1 MKFQRVHKSTLQSQ
15 QKPQEISKLTPRY
28 FGIQSKETSEK
39 PLTQEQI
46 DNQAFQIQK
55 MDATKLEI
63 QAKYGTITPE
73 GQERLGVLQ
82 AKMNNF
88 WMQRKESS
96 KGQPNL
102 LEIPDLFTRR
112 ETRLAQQI
120 QPQLTIGQPDDKYEQ
135 EANRVATHVVS
146 QMHQPQSKDIP
157 IQTAS
162 KLKHQVGVSD
172 KRTASSASG
181 NVVNTVDGIQCKVT
195 QTDGDVIQLVGVQDM
210 IKKFE
215 QIAQENK
222 VSTDSQPWL
231 SDNRK
236 PTTDRI
242 TNKPIKAEEEAQ
254 QLESESGSSI
264 YTDSQASDF
273 RPQQSKEE
281 VKSEDEIPSTS
292 SESETTLFDINREVE
307 KNLNKIAD
315 YLFSKNKIEDFILSQ
330 YKGGSDRFILKQ
342 KFKVFYDDIMQ
353 SSRKSLTDLLSSKIQ
368 NGLTEITP
376 LSDEEIIKFVEEIEL
391 IVKEI
396 KLKNEAEQLRKD
408 NEDLIKNIKFKTTFI
423 TSNYKTV
430 TKSPSSSD
438 SKKQLSL
445 KEHLKETQD
454 ILEGG
459 DITEAREKLPDLLLN
474 PGKVVSLLSDDEV
487 RGLLQKFLSRHDPD
501 KLKKPTNIEIPKSKV
516 EEQTKPEIPKS
527 KVEEQTKPKTTGK
540 ERWNKLKK
548 IVRTDSSLP
557 QIKGKS
563 KSLSYYDRDKANENY
578 WLEAWDALHRPA
590 FKLGDEHFGKWLY
603 ETGIKKWLDEQE
615 AKDKE
620 MRTAFEEQK
629 QLEDGETNFWEWK
642 AKSKY
647 AGKSSPPPTTESFW
661 DYLARKNINI
671 PGVKYLESEA
681 ERRPRGVTISGGTWT
696 DAFGDD
702 LSSERMIAHGAPD
715 NGKDW
720 MIFVLSPD
728 GKFYADGH
736 KEGEYHHSSALAGIP
751 VKGAGAIKVING
763 TLEAIADKSG
773 HYKPNMHQMYTTLRH
788 LEKLGVNPETY
799 MVYTR
804 DLGDM
809 EGNKWIEKYENSG
822 EFKEYREQQQK
833 NLNTIEQ
840 RRKREKAS
848 REPK

>member
-1 MKFQRVHKSTLQSQ
+1 M
-15 QKPQEISKLTPRY
+15 TPRY
-28 FGIQSKETSEK
+28 FGIQSKETSGK

-55 MDATKLEI
+55 MEATKLEI
-63 QAKYGTITPE
+63 QAKHGTITPE

-96 KGQPNL
+96 KGQLNL

-120 QPQLTIGQPDDKYEQ
+120 QPQLQIGQPGDKYEQ
-135 EANRVATHVVS
+135 EANRVATDVVS

-172 KRTASSASG
+172 KRTASSESG
-181 NVVNTVDGIQCKVT
+181 NVVNTVDGIHGKVT
-195 QTDGDVIQLVGVQDM
+195 QTDGDVIQLVGVQDV
-210 IKKFE
+210 IKKFQQIGQENKVLTDSQPSLSHIGVQDKIKNFE
-215 QIAQENK
+215 QIGQENK

-231 SDNRK
+231 SDKRK

-242 TNKPIKAEEEAQ
+242 ANKSIKAEEEAQ
-254 QLESESGSSI
+254 KLESESESSI

-273 RPQQSKEE
+273 RPQESKEE

-315 YLFSKNKIEDFILSQ
+315 YFFSIYKEDPDSFMSKQDFQVQ
-330 YKGGSDRFILKQ
+330 YDNG
-342 KFKVFYDDIMQ
+342 MQ
-353 SSRKSLTDLLSSKIQ
+353 EARKLLTYLLSSKIQ
-368 NGLTEITP
+368 DRLTEITP
-376 LSDEEIIKFVEEIEL
+376 LSGEELMEYLNKIQLEY
-391 IVKEI
+391 
-396 KLKNEAEQLRKD
+396 EAEQSRKK
-408 NEDLIKNIKFKTTFI
+408 NEQLIKKVEFYTKFKSEDERVKHLEETQEILKDRNIKK
-423 TSNYKTV
+423 
-430 TKSPSSSD
+430 
-438 SKKQLSL
+438 
-445 KEHLKETQD
+445 
-454 ILEGG
+454 
-459 DITEAREKLPDLLLN
+459 ARQKINVLLLDPN
-474 PGKVVSLLSDDEV
+474 LYNLSNFSEELV
-487 RGLLQKFLSRHDPD
+487 LGLLQKFLSQHDSD
-501 KLKKPTNIEIPKSKV
+501 KLKKSTDI
-516 EEQTKPEIPKS
+516 EIPKS

-548 IVRTDSSLP
+548 IVKTDSSLP

-563 KSLSYYDRDKANENY
+563 KSLSYNDEAEENY

-590 FKLGDEHFGKWLY
+590 FKLGHEHFENWLT
-603 ETGIKKWLDEQE
+603 ETGIIEWLNEQE

-620 MRTAFEEQK
+620 MRTAFEQQK

-661 DYLARKNINI
+661 DYLDRKKIKI
-671 PGVKYLESEA
+671 PGVKYLESEV
-681 ERRPRGVTISGGTWT
+681 ERRPRGVTISGDTWT

-702 LSSERMIAHGAPD
+702 LSSEGMKALGAPN
-715 NGKDW
+715 NGNDW

-728 GKFYADGH
+728 GKFYADAH
-736 KEGEYHHSSALAGIP
+736 TEGEYHHSSALAGIP
-751 VKGAGAIKVING
+751 IKGAGAIQVIDG
-763 TLEAIADKSG
+763 KLQAIADKSG
-773 HYKPNMHQMYTTLRH
+773 HYKPNMHQMYTTLKH

-809 EGNKWIEKYENSG
+809 QGDKWIEKYENSDG
-822 EFKEYREQQQK
+822 FKEYRKQQQE
-833 NLNTIEQ
+833 NVNTIEQ

-848 REPK
+848 RGK

>member
-1 MKFQRVHKSTLQSQ
+1 M
-15 QKPQEISKLTPRY
+15 TPRY
-28 FGIQSKETSEK
+28 FPIQSKQTSKK

-55 MDATKLEI
+55 MEATKLEI

-88 WMQRKESS
+88 WMQKKESS
-96 KGQPNL
+96 KNQPNL

-112 ETRLAQQI
+112 ETHLAQQI
-120 QPQLTIGQPDDKYEQ
+120 QPQLTIGQPEDKYEQ
-135 EANRVATHVVS
+135 EANRVATDVVS
-146 QMHQPQSKDIP
+146 QMHEPQSKDIP

-172 KRTASSASG
+172 KRTASSESG
-181 NVVNTVDGIQCKVT
+181 NVVNTVDGIQGKVT
-195 QTDGDVIQLVGVQDM
+195 QTDGDVIQLLGVQDI
-210 IKKFE
+210 IKKFQ
-215 QIAQENK
+215 QIGQENK
-222 VSTDSQPWL
+222 VSTDSQPSLSDIGVKDKIKKFEQIGQENKDSTDSQPWL
-231 SDNRK
+231 SDKKK
-236 PTTDRI
+236 PTTDPI
-242 TNKPIKAEEEAQ
+242 ANKSIKAEEETQ
-254 QLESESGSSI
+254 QLETESGSSI
-264 YTDSQASDF
+264 DTDSQASDF
-273 RPQQSKEE
+273 RPQESKEE

-315 YLFSKNKIEDFILSQ
+315 YLFSEYKKEKEENPDNFRSKHDFQL
-330 YKGGSDRFILKQ
+330 D
-342 KFKVFYDDIMQ
+342 YDDIMQ
-353 SSRKSLTDLLSSKIQ
+353 FSPKLVTDLLSRKIQ
-368 NGLTEITP
+368 YGITKITP
-376 LSDEEIIKFVEEIEL
+376 LSDEEIIKIIEKT
-391 IVKEI
+391 KEKI
-396 KLKNEAEQLRKD
+396 KLKKESEQLRKD
-408 NEDLIKNIKFKTTFI
+408 HKTFITNIKFNSF
-423 TSNYKTV
+423 TV
-430 TKSPSSSD
+430 YRSDKKSP
-438 SKKQLSL
+438 KLTL
-445 KEHLKETQD
+445 KYHLKETQD
-454 ILEGG
+454 ILERG
-459 DITEAREKLPDLLLN
+459 DITEARKKIPDLLQN
-474 PGKVVSLLSDDEV
+474 PNKVVSRLSDDEV
-487 RGLLQKFLSRHDPD
+487 RGLMQKFLSQH
-501 KLKKPTNIEIPKSKV
+501 LKKSTNINILKSKV
-516 EEQTKPEIPKS
+516 EEQTKPEIPES

-563 KSLSYYDRDKANENY
+563 KSLNFMRLDHEENY

-590 FKLGDEHFGKWLY
+590 FKLGHEHYHNWMK
-603 ETGIKKWLDEQE
+603 ETGIIEWLNEQDE
-615 AKDKE
+615 KDKQI
-620 MRTAFEEQK
+620 RTAFEEQK

-661 DYLARKNINI
+661 DYLDRKKIEI

-681 ERRPRGVTISGGTWT
+681 ERRPRGVTISGGKWI

-702 LSSERMIAHGAPD
+702 LSSKGMIALGAPN
-715 NGKDW
+715 NGNDW

-728 GKFYADGH
+728 GKFYADAH

-751 VKGAGAIKVING
+751 VKGAGAIQVING
-763 TLEAIADKSG
+763 KLEAITDKSG
-773 HYKPNMHQMYTTLRH
+773 HYKPNMHQMYTTLKH

-809 EGNKWIEKYENSG
+809 QGDKWIEKYENSDG
-822 EFKEYREQQQK
+822 FKEYRKQQQE
-833 NLNTIEQ
+833 NVNTIEQ

-848 REPK
+848 RGK

>member
-1 MKFQRVHKSTLQSQ
+1 MT
-15 QKPQEISKLTPRY
+15 PQY
-28 FGIQSKETSEK
+28 FRIQSKETSKK

-55 MDATKLEI
+55 MEATKLEI
-63 QAKYGTITPE
+63 QAKHGTITLE

-88 WMQRKESS
+88 WMQRKENT

-102 LEIPDLFTRR
+102 LEIPNLFTRR

-120 QPQLTIGQPDDKYEQ
+120 QPQLTIGQPGDKYEQ
-135 EANRVATHVVS
+135 EANRVATDVVS

-172 KRTASSASG
+172 KRTASSESS
-181 NVVNTVDGIQCKVT
+181 NVVNTVDGIQCKIT
-195 QTDGDVIQLVGVQDM
+195 QTDGDVIQLFGVQDI

-222 VSTDSQPWL
+222 DSTDSQPWL
-231 SDNRK
+231 SDKRK

-242 TNKPIKAEEEAQ
+242 ANKSIKAEEEAQ

-264 YTDSQASDF
+264 YTNSQASDF
-273 RPQQSKEE
+273 RPQESKEE

-315 YLFSKNKIEDFILSQ
+315 YLFSEYKKEKEENPDNFRSKQDFQLE
-330 YKGGSDRFILKQ
+330 
-342 KFKVFYDDIMQ
+342 YDDIMQ
-353 SSRKSLTDLLSSKIQ
+353 FSRKLLTDLLSSKIQ
-368 NGLTEITP
+368 DGITKITP
-376 LSDEEIIKFVEEIEL
+376 LSDEEIIKIIEET
-391 IVKEI
+391 KEKI
-396 KLKNEAEQLRKD
+396 KLEKENEQLRKD
-408 NEDLIKNIKFKTTFI
+408 HENFINNIKFNLF
-423 TSNYKTV
+423 TV
-430 TKSPSSSD
+430 YHNDKKSP
-438 SKKQLSL
+438 KLTL
-445 KEHLKETQD
+445 KDHLKETQD
-454 ILEGG
+454 ILERG
-459 DITEAREKLPDLLLN
+459 DITEARKKIPDLLQN
-474 PGKVVSLLSDDEV
+474 PNKVVSRLSDDEV
-487 RGLLQKFLSRHDPD
+487 RGLMQKFLSQH
-501 KLKKPTNIEIPKSKV
+501 LKKSTNINIPKSKV
-516 EEQTKPEIPKS
+516 EEQTKPEIPES

-563 KSLSYYDRDKANENY
+563 KSLNFMRLDHEENY

-590 FKLGDEHFGKWLY
+590 FKLGKEHYHNWMK
-603 ETGIKKWLDEQE
+603 ETGIIEWLNEQDE
-615 AKDKE
+615 KDKQ

-661 DYLARKNINI
+661 DYLDRKKIEI

-681 ERRPRGVTISGGTWT
+681 ERRPRGVTISGGKWIDT
-696 DAFGDD
+696 FGDD
-702 LSSERMIAHGAPD
+702 LSSKGMIALGAPN
-715 NGKDW
+715 NGNDW

-728 GKFYADGH
+728 GKFYADAH

-751 VKGAGAIKVING
+751 IKGAGAIMVIDG
-763 TLEAIADKSG
+763 KLEAIADKSG
-773 HYKPNMHQMYTTLRH
+773 HYKPNMHQMYTTLKH
-788 LEKLGVNPETY
+788 LEKLGVNPKTY
-799 MVYTR
+799 MVHTR

-809 EGNKWIEKYENSG
+809 QGNKWIEKYENSDG
-822 EFKEYREQQQK
+822 FKEYRKQQQE
-833 NLNTIEQ
+833 NVNTIEQ

-848 REPK
+848 RGK

>member
-1 MKFQRVHKSTLQSQ
+1 MT
-15 QKPQEISKLTPRY
+15 PQNFR
-28 FGIQSKETSEK
+28 IQSKETSKK

-55 MDATKLEI
+55 MEATKLEI
-63 QAKYGTITPE
+63 QAKHGTITPE

-82 AKMNNF
+82 AKMNDF
-88 WMQRKESS
+88 WMQKKESS
-96 KGQPNL
+96 NGQPNL

-120 QPQLTIGQPDDKYEQ
+120 QPQLTIGQPGDKYEQ
-135 EANRVATHVVS
+135 EANRVATDVVS

-172 KRTASSASG
+172 KRTASSESG
-181 NVVNTVDGIQCKVT
+181 NVVNTGNGIQGKVT
-195 QTDGDVIQLVGVQDM
+195 QTDGDIIQLLGVQDI

-231 SDNRK
+231 SDRRK
-236 PTTDRI
+236 PATDRI
-242 TNKPIKAEEEAQ
+242 ANKSIKAEEEAQ

-264 YTDSQASDF
+264 DTDSQASDF
-273 RPQQSKEE
+273 RPQESKEE
-281 VKSEDEIPSTS
+281 VKSEDKIPSTS
-292 SESETTLFDINREVE
+292 SESKTILFDINQEVD

-315 YLFSKNKIEDFILSQ
+315 YLFSE
-330 YKGGSDRFILKQ
+330 YKEEKEENPDNF
-342 KFKVFYDDIMQ
+342 KFKQDFQVEYDDIMQ
-353 SSRKSLTDLLSSKIQ
+353 SSRKALTDLLSIKIQ
-368 NGLTEITP
+368 DGLTKITP
-376 LSDEEIIKFVEEIEL
+376 LSDEKIIKIVE
-391 IVKEI
+391 EI
-396 KLKNEAEQLRKD
+396 KLKRKAEQLRKD
-408 NEDLIKNIKFKTTFI
+408 KEELIKSIKFKTKTQFI
-423 TSNYKTV
+423 VSNYKTP
-430 TKSPSSSD
+430 TSSAH
-438 SKKQLSL
+438 KKQLSL
-445 KEHLKETQD
+445 EQHLKETQD
-454 ILEGG
+454 ILNDERK
-459 DITEAREKLPDLLLN
+459 ITEAREKLPDLLVN
-474 PGKVVSLLSDDEV
+474 PRSVDVSLLSDEEV
-487 RGLLQKFLSRHDPD
+487 RGLLQKFLSQH
-501 KLKKPTNIEIPKSKV
+501 LKKSTNTNTPKSKV
-516 EEQTKPEIPKS
+516 EEQTKPEIPES

-563 KSLSYYDRDKANENY
+563 KSLTFEHDPKNAGHNY

-590 FKLGDEHFGKWLY
+590 FLLAKDALDSPNYFSDWFKETKISEWLN
-603 ETGIKKWLDEQE
+603 EQE

-629 QLEDGETNFWEWK
+629 QQEGGETNFWEWK

-661 DYLARKNINI
+661 DYLDRNKIEI

-702 LSSERMIAHGAPD
+702 LSSEGMNAISDDLPNDG
-715 NGKDW
+715 NDW

-751 VKGAGAIKVING
+751 VKGAGAIKVTNG
-763 TLEAIADKSG
+763 KLEAIADKSG

-788 LEKLGVNPETY
+788 LEKLNVNPETY
-799 MVYTR
+799 IPDSAPQLSQTAIT
-804 DLGDM
+804 
-809 EGNKWIEKYENSG
+809 E
-822 EFKEYREQQQK
+822 
-833 NLNTIEQ
+833 
-840 RRKREKAS
+840 
-848 REPK
+848 